1 MAAGHYHGGAAD
13 NEQRHRTWRGRGF
26 PVMAGDN
33 DDDDS
38 VDCTVN
44 DLTIVWEGDYD
55 PR

>member
-1 MAAGHYHGGAAD
+1 
-13 NEQRHRTWRGRGF
+13 
-26 PVMAGDN
+26 MAGDN

-44 DLTIVWEGDYD
+44 DLTIVWEEDYD